1 MQPIMITGISLLT
14 LASATQALAIDT
26 RYGQPERT
34 RYETARVVR
43 VEPVTGRVTNYR
55 PTEDC
60 WQEEVVYEH
69 RPRSKTPQIL
79 GGIIG
84 GAIGYHLGHHKPN
97 KKAGAAIGAILG
109 SSIARDAD
117 RNRYSERRLE
127 TRCETVDIAY
137 DQEVVVGYDVTYV
150 YQGREYQTFM
160 DEDPGRELQ
169 VRVSVEPVA
178 GRSR

>member
-1 MQPIMITGISLLT
+1 MKPAIITGFSLLA
-14 LASATQALAIDT
+14 LASASQALAVDT

-34 RYETARVVR
+34 RYDMARVIR
-43 VEPVTGRVTNYR
+43 VEPVLGRVTNYR

-69 RPRSKTPQIL
+69 RPRSRTPQIL

-84 GAIGYHLGHHKPN
+84 GAIGYNLGHHKPN
-97 KKAGAAIGAILG
+97 RKAGAAIGAILG
-109 SSIARDAD
+109 SSIGRDAQ
-117 RNRYSERRLE
+117 RNRYREQRLE

-137 DQEVVVGYDVTYV
+137 DQQAVVGYDVTYI

-160 DEDPGRELQ
+160 EEDPGRELQ
-169 VRVSVEPVA
+169 VLVTVEPVR